1 LSYDSAPPLT
11 RRLADSSWPSALAM
25 PPHGARDLPVS
36 CGLANRLLLVE
47 SGHARPLTSLQQLPH
62 SLPRSFAAADEAS
75 GRALTHLLELRQASE
90 THNARA
96 ARDALQGLSAACEFL
111 NPGFEAR
118 SSAPARLA
126 QGLVVSTGGWQLLLT
141 VLSPS
146 WDSDGPQGA
155 ASLNPH
161 LLADIRAE
169 SCAILREL
177 CCSVPALSE
186 SVASTPGLCARLF
199 RLAANPVLTDVC
211 TALLEETL
219 PLRRTMLDLGTEC
232 DDLAEML
239 LSVGAPQLTCLCR
252 ALMAV
257 VYESDPQSEDA
268 KEDDALAGS
277 RSGGPRFCD
286 AYHGALLAVPGL
298 IPRLVRLLRLRTLPP
313 FMFTADQQQ
322 HWRLVTYLMRVLPQ
336 GADAV
341 LPRLMTL
348 LTAAPQRTWDDVNLQ
363 AATLLPDERLE
374 AVTRFLLNGE
384 PQPAAGNMDDGEA
397 EDDHYNYMQRPAHH
411 GDVLFLLC
419 TLMQG
424 AHKTAAQE
432 AITAAGFPAVARL
445 LYDAIDWESP
455 DHDPGAP
462 AGGLHGACSARAR
475 GSMEPRLDSHFL
487 PRRPQLHMLRT
498 QRVAHPVPALRA
510 CFHRA

>member
-1 LSYDSAPPLT
+1 
-11 RRLADSSWPSALAM
+11 M
-25 PPHGARDLPVS
+25 PPHGARGVPS
-36 CGLANRLLLVE
+36 GGLANRLLLVE
-47 SGHARPLTSLQQLPH
+47 CGLAPPITGLQQLPDA
-62 SLPRSFAAADEAS
+62 LPRSFAAADEAS
-75 GRALTHLLELRQASE
+75 GRALSHLLELRAASE
-90 THNARA
+90 AYDARA
-96 ARDALQGLSAACEFL
+96 ARDALHSLSGACEFL
-111 NPGFEAR
+111 TPGFEAR
-118 SSAPARLA
+118 SSAPARQA

-146 WDSDGPQGA
+146 WDSDGAQHTQV

-169 SCAILREL
+169 ACAILREL

-186 SVASTPGLCARLF
+186 AVASTPGLGARLF

-219 PLRRTMLDLGTEC
+219 PLRRTMLDLSTEC
-232 DDLAEML
+232 GDLAEML
-239 LSVGAPQLTCLCR
+239 LGVGAPQLTCLCR
-252 ALMAV
+252 ALMVV

-268 KEDDALAGS
+268 REDDALAGS
-277 RSGGPRFCD
+277 RQGGPRFCD
-286 AYHGALLAVPGL
+286 ANHGALLAVPGL
-298 IPRLVRLLRLRTLPP
+298 IARLVRVLRLRTLPP

-336 GADAV
+336 GADTV

-348 LTAAPQRTWDDVNLQ
+348 LTASPQRTWDDVNLQ
-363 AATLLPDERLE
+363 AATLQPGERLE
-374 AVTRFLLNGE
+374 AVTRFLLSGE
-384 PQPAAGNMDDGEA
+384 PEPAAGDMNLDEAEA
-397 EDDHYNYMQRPAHH
+397 EDGHHDYMQRPAHH

-462 AGGLHGACSARAR
+462 AAGLHGASVCLLRAR
-475 GSMEPRLDSHFL
+475 ISAAAS
-487 PRRPQLHMLRT
+487 
-498 QRVAHPVPALRA
+498 
-510 CFHRA
+510 